1 MLPSISSHV
10 YSFERSPFIHQLD
23 QLSALTNQI
32 TFATP
37 LFIVAAAV
45 RPSLIP
51 IICPPICISIESIFF
66 HRRIEFLI
74 NSLSPAN
81 GAITYH
87 IMALLAYRLSQMVPI
102 HSLRGTP
109 QELELCLAPPQ
120 FFFLFSSPCDWL
132 SPQDL
137 PHKITESRG
146 YLRWPALPIHL
157 SRAPGFQ
164 SST

>member
-10 YSFERSPFIHQLD
+10 YSFERSPFNHQLD
-23 QLSALTNQI
+23 QLSPLTNQI

-51 IICPPICISIESIFF
+51 IICPPICISIKSIFF

-87 IMALLAYRLSQMVPI
+87 ISHHGFFSLTSIPDGTHPQLARDASRARALPRP
-102 HSLRGTP
+102 P
-109 QELELCLAPPQ
+109 PELCLAPPQ
-120 FFFLFSSPCDWL
+120 IFFPV
-132 SPQDL
+132 
-137 PHKITESRG
+137 H
-146 YLRWPALPIHL
+146 
-157 SRAPGFQ
+157 APG
-164 SST
+164 